1 MSFPSRAAQSCRLCS
16 PRASQHIIQLSQ
28 RSGGVRRFGSS
39 IRSSRPALPA
49 ANYTNFEHLTTRTA
63 AAADRRK
70 WRGGARFRALATD
83 TGLVQDPESRKA
95 EIYTL
100 IDNIHQHEDE
110 LSEILDDLLIEDYEH
125 IIDTRG
131 WRMDDAFSG
140 TIGHRNYQSLETKV
154 VQARQEFGE
163 YLPDGHLNAA
173 EVELYN
179 RLYGEAIVRSADAE
193 MEVDEREPDKLLRY
207 DGEGGFEEIDYDRE
221 SAIDAD
227 ISETYD
233 LSDESL
239 EEDSSVIRRAAEAA
253 KRLGGV
259 LLEDEMEIGG
269 EESESGP
276 RLHPLT
282 EAGKFSTSPRT
293 VFIPQDSVTGPISV
307 ILSNYSNRHIAEAA
321 QKVFGGRRLPHST
334 TTLPPGAQIPQLP
347 IPLSAAQHHMSDMEA
362 NAYLAAL
369 YPGIYASTLSVLVE
383 VRKRL
388 SSQWLRNLM
397 NQETGPRVLDAGGSG
412 AGILAWRDVL
422 RAEYETMVPDHPKD
436 APIPT
441 GKSTVLA
448 GSDALQLRASTL
460 LENTTFLPR
469 LPDYVHVRDSSTLED
484 DRAPPKRKQFDVI
497 IAPHTLLEIEEDY
510 MRKQHVKNLWA
521 LLNPNGGVLILLEKG
536 RQKGF
541 EAIAGAREML
551 LERHIASPGSTD
563 YESLTES
570 GDQGSIKKEPGMII
584 APCTNHGKCPMYH
597 ISGHAKG
604 RSDYCHFEQR
614 YIRPPFLQRIIGAKD
629 RNHEDVEFSYVA
641 VQRGVDMRQQDSIT
655 QGKAAT
661 DAAFEGYEYED
672 DLSTTE
678 DAETASS
685 AASAVPSSATTTPA
699 FNPLSLPR
707 SVLPPMKRRGH
718 VIFDFCTPEGKIERW
733 TVPRS
738 FSRQAYHDA
747 RKARWGDLWALGA
760 KTRIP
765 RNLKLGS
772 AASTESKKER
782 LMRRAASKIAELE
795 QQEEGEEEAEVED
808 DIVSQEE
815 KGAAAPDPALAN
827 ALKEQAM
834 SLERRKKGHNI
845 PSWKRHADKKRV
857 RQAVRKASSNTATED
872 FI

>member
-1 MSFPSRAAQSCRLCS
+1 MSLSSRAAKSCRLCS
-16 PRASQHIIQLSQ
+16 SQHFIQLSQ
-28 RSGGVRRFGSS
+28 RTGGARRFGSS

-49 ANYTNFEHLTTRTA
+49 TNNNNFEHSTTETA
-63 AAADRRK
+63 AAVRRK
-70 WRGGARFRALATD
+70 WRSGVRTLATD
-83 TGLVQDPESRKA
+83 SGLVQDPAGRKA

-110 LSEILDDLLIEDYEH
+110 LAEIMDELLIEDYEH
-125 IIDTRG
+125 IIDTRS

-140 TIGHRNYQSLETKV
+140 TIGHRNYQSLEAKV
-154 VQARQEFGE
+154 IQARQEFGE
-163 YLPDGHLNAA
+163 YLPDDHLNEA
-173 EVELYN
+173 EIELYN
-179 RLYGEAIVRSADAE
+179 RLYGEAIVRSAEAE
-193 MEVDEREPDKLLRY
+193 VEVDDKEPDKLLRY
-207 DGEGGFEEIDYDRE
+207 DGEGGFEEIEYDRE
-221 SAIDAD
+221 SEVDAD
-227 ISETYD
+227 VSEPYY
-233 LSDESL
+233 LSEETPEDFDVIDHES
-239 EEDSSVIRRAAEAA
+239 DAA
-253 KRLGGV
+253 KRLKGV
-259 LLEDEMEIGG
+259 LLEDELEVE
-269 EESESGP
+269 EESESAP
-276 RLHPLT
+276 RLHPST

-307 ILSNYSNRHIAEAA
+307 ILSNYSNRHITEAA
-321 QKVFGGRRLPHST
+321 HKVFGGRRLPHST
-334 TTLPPGAQIPQLP
+334 TTLPPIAQIPQKP

-369 YPGIYASTLSVLVE
+369 YPGIYASTLSVLAE

-388 SSQWLRNLM
+388 GSRWLRNLM
-397 NQETGPRVLDAGGSG
+397 GQETGPRVLDAGGSG

-422 RAEYETMVPDHPKD
+422 RAEYETMVPGHPKD

-441 GKSTVLA
+441 GKSTVLV

-460 LENTTFLPR
+460 LDNTTFLPR

-484 DRAPPKRKQFDVI
+484 DRAPQKRKQFDVI
-497 IAPHTLLEIEEDY
+497 IAPHTLLEIDEDY

-551 LERHIASPGSTD
+551 LERHIASPGSTE

-641 VQRGVDMRQQDSIT
+641 VQRGVDMRQTDSIT

-661 DAAFEGYEYED
+661 DAAFEGYEYD
-672 DLSTTE
+672 DEALTE
-678 DAETASS
+678 DAETA
-685 AASAVPSSATTTPA
+685 TPA
-699 FNPLSLPR
+699 AETPDTPPFNPLSLPR
-707 SVLPPMKRRGH
+707 TVLAPMKRRGH
-718 VIFDFCTPEGKIERW
+718 VIFDLCTPEGKIERW

-738 FSRQAYHDA
+738 YSRQAYHDA

-782 LMRRAASKIAELE
+782 LMRRAASKLAELGE
-795 QQEEGEEEAEVED
+795 HEEGEGDDAD
-808 DIVSQEE
+808 DILSQEQI
-815 KGAAAPDPALAN
+815 GAATPDPALAN
-827 ALKEQAM
+827 ALKVQAL

-845 PSWKRHADKKRV
+845 PSWKRHADKKRI
-857 RQAVRKASSNTATED
+857 RQAVRKASSKNATEE

>member
-1 MSFPSRAAQSCRLCS
+1 MPDMFSWRIAAHHPAVATVRRNSKIWFIRTEFTA
-16 PRASQHIIQLSQ
+16 RASFDEAKLHG
-28 RSGGVRRFGSS
+28 RNWR
-39 IRSSRPALPA
+39 
-49 ANYTNFEHLTTRTA
+49 N
-63 AAADRRK
+63 DRV
-70 WRGGARFRALATD
+70 RALATTTSD
-83 TGLVQDPESRKA
+83 STDVVQDSTGRKA

-100 IDNIHQHEDE
+100 IDTIHQHEDE
-110 LSEILDDLLIEDYEH
+110 LAELLDDLLPSNYLDY
-125 IIDTRG
+125 IVDTRSWG
-131 WRMDDAFSG
+131 MDDVFSG
-140 TIGHRNYQSLETKV
+140 TIGHRNYESLENKV
-154 VQARQEFGE
+154 RGARQQFGE
-163 YLPDGHLNAA
+163 YLPEDHLNEA
-173 EVELYN
+173 ELELYN
-179 RLYGEAIVRSADAE
+179 RLYGEAIMRPAE
-193 MEVDEREPDKLLRY
+193 SEAVIDEREPDILLRD
-207 DGEGGFEEIDYDRE
+207 DGEGGFEEIDVPPE
-221 SAIDAD
+221 NGLEEEEEE
-227 ISETYD
+227 ISVAYETEGI
-233 LSDESL
+233 LDED
-239 EEDSSVIRRAAEAA
+239 EDSSAFDRAKQVAE
-253 KRLGGV
+253 RLGGV
-259 LLEDEMEIGG
+259 LLESGAEIAEE

-282 EAGKFSTSPRT
+282 EAGKYSTNPRT
-293 VFIPQDSVTGPISV
+293 VFLPRDSVTGPISV

-321 QKVFGGRRLPHST
+321 YKIFGGRRLPHST
-334 TTLPPGAQIPQLP
+334 TTLPPSAQIAQVP
-347 IPLSAAQHHMSDMEA
+347 IPLSASQHQMSDMEA

-388 SSQWLRNLM
+388 GGKWLRDLM
-397 NQETGPRVLDAGGSG
+397 AQESGPRVLDAGGSG

-441 GKSTVLA
+441 GKSTVLS
-448 GSDALQLRASTL
+448 GSDALQSRASVL
-460 LENTTFLPR
+460 LDNTTFLPR
-469 LPDYVHVRDSSTLED
+469 LPDYVHVRDSSTLDD

-497 IAPHTLLEIEEDY
+497 IAPHTLLEIDEDY
-510 MRKQHVKNLWA
+510 MRKQHVKNLWTM
-521 LLNPNGGVLILLEKG
+521 LNPNGGVLILLEKG

-551 LERHIASPGSTD
+551 LEKHISSSGSTE

-570 GDQGSIKKEPGMII
+570 GDQGSIQKEAGMII

-597 ISGHAKG
+597 IHGHAKG

-641 VQRGVDMRQQDSIT
+641 VQRGVDLRQTESVV

-661 DAAFEGYEYED
+661 DAAFEGYEDSISTSED
-672 DLSTTE
+672 GETGPPSTST
-678 DAETASS
+678 
-685 AASAVPSSATTTPA
+685 V
-699 FNPLSLPR
+699 NPLSLPR
-707 SVLPPMKRRGH
+707 TVLPPMKRRGH

-760 KTRIP
+760 KTRVP

-772 AASTESKKER
+772 AASAESKKER
-782 LMRRAASKIAELE
+782 LQRRAASKMAGMD
-795 QQEEGEEEAEVED
+795 GEEQEAAFNMMEA
-808 DIVSQEE
+808 SEE
-815 KGAAAPDPALAN
+815 RKVAPALAD
-827 ALKEQAM
+827 ALENQAR

-845 PSWKRHADKKRV
+845 PSWKRHADKKRI
-857 RQAVRKASSNTATED
+857 RQAVRKVSSNTAGED